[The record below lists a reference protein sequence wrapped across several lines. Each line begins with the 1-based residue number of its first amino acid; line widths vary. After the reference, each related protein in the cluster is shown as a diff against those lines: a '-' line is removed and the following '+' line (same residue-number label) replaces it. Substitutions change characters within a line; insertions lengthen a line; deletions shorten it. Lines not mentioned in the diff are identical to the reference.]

1 MIELVPVFVTLNV
14 PVDLIAAA
22 VNISV
27 VIVSPVREVVPPTA
41 LANVTSPVDALLVIV
56 KYNLHPLLN

>member
-27 VIVSPVREVVPPTA
+27 VIVRPVRAVVPPTA
-41 LANVTSPVDALLVIV
+41 SPNVTSPVLDPPLLVIV
-56 KYNLHPLLN
+56 KA